1 MIDAALTGKIIS
13 TKRKE
18 KGLTQLQLAQ
28 LLNISNRTVS
38 KWENGDG
45 FPDITLLP
53 DIAQQLDITI
63 DELLTGVKPEPII
76 EIREIEIKSDKN
88 DYKKS
93 REKFLISEIIAF
105 CFSIGANAIGGTTE
119 LMLFK
124 LRPFYAFIEIY
135 LMVAT
140 VVLFIA
146 AIIIFLTGYVKFKA
160 DTNKINAGILTEL
173 YAFTVITSITPA
185 FTAFRILSRLFTDT
199 GYFLRY
205 AFLVIYIIA
214 LIAFTVIMV
223 KKIRS
228 IKNDD

>member
-1 MIDAALTGKIIS
+1 MDAKVTGKIIN

-28 LLNISNRTVS
+28 LLNVSNRTVS

-53 DIAQQLDITI
+53 DISKELDVTI
-63 DELLTGVKPEPII
+63 DELLTGVKPEPVI
-76 EIREIEIKSDKN
+76 EIRETESESDKN

-93 REKFLISEIIAF
+93 RSKFLIAEIIAF
-105 CFSIGANAIGGTTE
+105 CLSIGANAIGGTTE
-119 LMLFK
+119 LMFFD

-135 LMVAT
+135 LLVAT
-140 VVLFIA
+140 VVLFIT
-146 AIIIFLTGYVKFKA
+146 AIIIFLIGFVKFKT
-160 DTNKINAGILTEL
+160 DNEKVSAGIMTEI
-173 YAFTVITSITPA
+173 YIFTVITAVTPV
-185 FTAFRILSRLFTDT
+185 FIGFRVLSWLFTDT

-205 AFLVIYIIA
+205 AFLAVCIIA
-214 LIAFTVIMV
+214 LISFTVFTI

-228 IKNDD
+228 IKNEG

>member
-1 MIDAALTGKIIS
+1 MDAKVTGKIIN

-18 KGLTQLQLAQ
+18 KGLTQLQLAR
-28 LLNISNRTVS
+28 LLNVSNRTVS

-53 DIAQQLDITI
+53 DISKELDVTI

-76 EIREIEIKSDKN
+76 EIRNPKNGSDKN

-93 REKFLISEIIAF
+93 RSKFLIAEIIAF
-105 CFSIGANAIGGTTE
+105 CLSIGANAIGGTTE
-119 LMLFK
+119 LMFFD

-135 LMVAT
+135 LLVAT
-140 VVLFIA
+140 VVLFIT
-146 AIIIFLTGYVKFKA
+146 AIIIFLIGFVKFKT
-160 DTNKINAGILTEL
+160 DNEKVSAGIMTEI
-173 YAFTVITSITPA
+173 YIFTVITAVTPV
-185 FTAFRILSRLFTDT
+185 FIGFRVLSWLFTDT

-205 AFLVIYIIA
+205 AFLAVCIIA
-214 LIAFTVIMV
+214 LISFTVFTI

-228 IKNDD
+228 IKNEG